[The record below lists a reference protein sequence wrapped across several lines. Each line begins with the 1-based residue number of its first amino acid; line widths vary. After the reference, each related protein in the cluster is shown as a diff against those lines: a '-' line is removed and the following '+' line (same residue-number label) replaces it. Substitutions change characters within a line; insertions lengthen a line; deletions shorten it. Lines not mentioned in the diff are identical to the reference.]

1 MNIFMERLAFESGG
15 DFMVLKNIFSKKPEA
30 EDVEDGESYV
40 EVNVMDSVEK
50 KMGSM
55 GIRVERLT
63 EFSDTDRILKHVRKG
78 SVIFLKI
85 KDLKEKDMGE
95 LKRAVEKLKKS
106 VIANNGDIAGVESD
120 WLIIT
125 PEYAAVERA

>member
-1 MNIFMERLAFESGG
+1 MAKAKRPPSEYWR
-15 DFMVLKNIFSKKPEA
+15 DFMATIKSLFSKKPEP
-30 EDVEDGESYV
+30 EEEGVDSYV
-40 EVNVMDSVEK
+40 EVNVMDSMEK
-50 KMGSM
+50 RAGAM
-55 GIRVERLT
+55 GIRIERLT

-78 SVIFLKI
+78 SVVFLKI

-95 LKRAVEKLKKS
+95 LKRAVEKLKKT

>member
-1 MNIFMERLAFESGG
+1 
-15 DFMVLKNIFSKKPEA
+15 MVLKNIFSKKPEA